1 MNYIQIVLLVYLLLR
16 IIDFFPSQN
25 YVLNN
30 QLQSVL
36 LICLL
41 ILLASF
47 DTNVCL
53 LVLICI
59 LVNLKNEA
67 VENLFTPINSN
78 EIQSIQKTIV
88 PTKQEDIKTIAS
100 TKQTIKKE
108 ECIPEFIISKDML
121 NKAQNNIVDN
131 NAINQFINET
141 NTKGVNI
148 QGVYEDIT
156 GYYY

>member
-108 ECIPEFIISKDML
+108 LI
-121 NKAQNNIVDN
+121 
-131 NAINQFINET
+131 
-141 NTKGVNI
+141 G
-148 QGVYEDIT
+148 
-156 GYYY
+156 